1 MNDIFLGVVVLLL
14 LGMIIMMFKYAKYIH
29 TLPNLPK
36 TENKNLNKDERSES
50 GTNSD
55 TDQEND

>member
-36 TENKNLNKDERSES
+36 TENKNLNKDESSES
-50 GTNSD
+50 EPSD
-55 TDQEND
+55 TDEENN